1 MITII
6 DYGSGNLKSIRNG
19 FNHIGMDVNVSSDF
33 NDLEKADA
41 LVLPGVGAFGNAM
54 MNLQPYQQIIKEH
67 INDGKPFL
75 GVCLG
80 LQVLFT
86 KSQENIGVKGLNIF
100 DGEVVRFNASLKEKG
115 LKIPHMGWNNLQI
128 TKNECPI
135 LKDICNEYMYFVH
148 SYYVQPEDENIIA
161 ATVDYEVQVPAVV
174 YQDQIYATQF
184 HPEKSGEIGL
194 RILKNFVETIPMKN
208 K

>member
-19 FNHIGMDVNVSSDF
+19 FSHIGVEVKVSRDIC
-33 NDLEKADA
+33 DLENADA

-54 MNLQPYQQIIKEH
+54 MNLLPYQQIIREH

-86 KSQENIGVKGLNIF
+86 KSQESEGIKGLNIF
-100 DGEVVRFNASLKEKG
+100 EGEVVHFNESLKEYG
-115 LKIPHMGWNNLQI
+115 MKIPHMGWNNLQI
-128 TKNECPI
+128 KKTECPI
-135 LKDICNEYMYFVH
+135 LNGIGNEYMYFVH
-148 SYYVQPEDENIIA
+148 SYYVQPEDETIIA
-161 ATVDYEVQVPAVV
+161 ATVDYGAEVPAVV

-194 RILKNFVETIPMKN
+194 RILNNFVKTVP
-208 K
+208 